1 MDLADTK
8 LLHLLHLYL
17 ESLLEG
23 QLPYCS
29 LTESNYTFHIFAI
42 DLEWEEDIGREG
54 VVEAQLG
61 SHVKGPIVLT
71 EQDPGLS
78 SIVDVLGKYL
88 TEFPGSAILKK
99 WVSDLIES
107 AKVACEEAN
116 VPFPSPKPNMDAPVT
131 SAPSSAMPKL
141 LDKASGK

>member
-8 LLHLLHLYL
+8 LLHLLRLYL
-17 ESLLEG
+17 KGLPEG

-29 LTESNYTFHIFAI
+29 LTESNYTFNIFAI
-42 DLEWEEDIGREG
+42 DPEWEEDIGREG
-54 VVEAQLG
+54 VVKARLAAVQ
-61 SHVKGPIVLT
+61 KD
-71 EQDPGLS
+71 QF

-88 TEFPGSAILKK
+88 TKFPGSAILKK

-107 AKVACEEAN
+107 AKVACEVAN
-116 VPFPSPKPNMDAPVT
+116 VPFPSPEPNLDALVT

-141 LDKASGK
+141 SDKASGK